1 MARPRRSLHRIRFLV
16 LLVSTGMQ
24 LPALVWL
31 SLQAARLS
39 SALAVTPFLVAAL
52 ITTPFLYLQLHKP
65 FSDEPKPAWLR
76 YLALWPFFTWWA
88 TSSMFAVLGSVVY
101 TVTRLAHQG
110 TTTPLGYTLVLSAL
124 AGLWSVTR
132 TPRLVEL
139 ELTLPDLPL
148 AFDGYRVAQLSDVH
162 LGSYTPKSR
171 VDDWVSRL
179 NAARVDLIAI
189 TGDLVTSG
197 DAFIDDVA
205 ASLGNLDAPDGV
217 FACMGNHDYFC
228 DAERLVAGLRESG
241 IQVLRNEGVHLERDG
256 QRIYV
261 AGLEDSWTRRN
272 DLGKTL
278 RDRKPAEATLLL
290 AHDPNHFPEA
300 VAAGVSLQLSGHTH
314 GGQLAL
320 PFAKGRYNFARL
332 ITRYTHGVF
341 TEGRSSLYVS
351 RGAGTTGPP
360 VRLFAPAEL
369 TVLTLRAPPDAP

>member
-16 LLVSTGMQ
+16 LVFSIGMQ
-24 LPALVWL
+24 LPALLFL
-31 SLQAARLS
+31 SLQASRLS
-39 SALAVTPFLVAAL
+39 SVLALAPFLIAAL
-52 ITTPFLYLQLHKP
+52 ITTPYLFVQLRRP
-65 FSDEPKPAWLR
+65 FSDEPKPGWLR
-76 YLALWPFFTWWA
+76 YLALWPFFAWWA
-88 TSSMFAVLGSVVY
+88 TSSVFAIAGSIVY
-101 TVTRLAHQG
+101 MVARLAH
-110 TTTPLGYTLVLSAL
+110 TSATPPLGYTLGLSVL
-124 AGLWSVTR
+124 AGLWSVKR

-139 ELTLPDLPL
+139 EVVVPALPS
-148 AFDGYRVAQLSDVH
+148 AFDGYRVAQISDVH
-162 LGSYTPKSR
+162 LGSYTPKAR
-171 VDDWVSRL
+171 VDDWVARL
-179 NAARVDLIAI
+179 NATRADLIAI

-228 DAERLVAGLRESG
+228 DAERLVAGLREGG

-256 QRIYV
+256 QRLYV

-272 DLGKTL
+272 DLEKTL
-278 RDRKPAEATLLL
+278 RDRDPGEATLLL

-300 VAAGVSLQLSGHTH
+300 VAANVSLQLSGHTH
-314 GGQLAL
+314 GGQMAL

-332 ITRYTHGVF
+332 ITRYTHGLY
-341 TEGRSSLYVS
+341 TEGGTRLYVS

-369 TVLTLRAPPDAP
+369 TVLTLRAPYNNP